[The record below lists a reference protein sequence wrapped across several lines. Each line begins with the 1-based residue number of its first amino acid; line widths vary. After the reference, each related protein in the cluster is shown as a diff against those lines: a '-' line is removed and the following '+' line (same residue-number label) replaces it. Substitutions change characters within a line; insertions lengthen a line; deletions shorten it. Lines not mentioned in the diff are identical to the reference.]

1 MSIVFLESRSV
12 PTSMITM
19 SMSMNDGQTT
29 VRTMPE
35 NNGMMIPPPSEPTM
49 EQDEEEM
56 ELPPQ
61 FNAPDLFE
69 EDPEIVKAEVGFF
82 QTPHSNDYSEVV
94 YGTLKNIEGTCA
106 LDYASLCVSKSSP
119 SLASMSSMSGP
130 GAMISL
136 PDFMSQMGFDISFM
150 PAEEEGEFINGGRRH
165 RRRNL
170 AAVHKPS
177 ASSFMKDV
185 HTLLIDPIA
194 TTKRHVGRKLWF
206 GHGGR
211 DWESDSEGE
220 DEEGEEHRHHHDHGH
235 HDEGSVSGG
244 APAYVEGNPGTP
256 ELVEMTNNNEEEE
269 GGEMV
274 DMPCPHSQEEEDLAE
289 DTFFTGALGFGV
301 MGDMCMYQN
310 FDTLSLPCQSTITDL
325 HELREQYWNEEY
337 EMNEG
342 PGYGGGRWHHHAHPG
357 VALLFWFCA
366 IPLMFMLGRKLKRK
380 MIKRQQVINVLSA
393 IEKNP
398 ALKAQVEAEAGMSL
412 PNLQEPCRFNVCRFF
427 LTAIAAFFTSLF
439 VTITSVMVASNI
451 VVSLRKEDPLTGE
464 AQYPPPE
471 AALGIL
477 FATVVVEVV
486 AVAMLIRT
494 CRRMRMNRRQQ
505 SNNNVQYDAASA
517 PVMSATANM
526 MQPQSPTFTAVLLRG
541 HSSDNNNDSEH
552 GDYKGTSI
560 NQSTSSSAGTTT
572 ATSAMARD
580 NVVVAINN
588 MRKSITGL
596 TRGLTTRSSRTPSAA
611 AAAEGGYSVLPADE
625 VNMTIVTG
633 VPITAQ
639 QQQGSAAGVNWI

>member
-1 MSIVFLESRSV
+1 
-12 PTSMITM
+12 
-19 SMSMNDGQTT
+19 
-29 VRTMPE
+29 
-35 NNGMMIPPPSEPTM
+35 MMLPPSNVMT
-49 EQDEEEM
+49 EEEEEEDM
-56 ELPPQ
+56 EELPPQ

-119 SLASMSSMSGP
+119 SLGSMSSMSMSGP
-130 GAMISL
+130 GGVISL

-150 PAEEEGEFINGGRRH
+150 PAEDEGEFINGGRRH
-165 RRRNL
+165 RRNL
-170 AAVHKPS
+170 AAVNKPT
-177 ASSFMKDV
+177 AKTAVSSFMKDV

-206 GHGGR
+206 GR
-211 DWESDSEGE
+211 DSDSDSEGE
-220 DEEGEEHRHHHDHGH
+220 EEEGEEHHHHHGH
-235 HDEGSVSGG
+235 HDEGSESGG
-244 APAYVEGNPGTP
+244 PPRGPPGFMSGPPPPPDSPEFVELTP
-256 ELVEMTNNNEEEE
+256 YNEEDE
-269 GGEMV
+269 GDM
-274 DMPCPHSQEEEDLAE
+274 DMPCPHSEEEEDLAE

-337 EMNEG
+337 EMNAG

-357 VALLFWFCA
+357 MALLFWFCA
-366 IPLMFMLGRKLKRK
+366 IPLMFLLGRKLKRK
-380 MIKRQQVINVLSA
+380 MIKRQQVMNVLSA

-412 PNLQEPCRFNVCRFF
+412 PNLQEPCRFNVCRFL
-427 LTAIAAFFTSLF
+427 LTAVAAFFTSLL
-439 VTITSVMVASNI
+439 VTITSVMVASTI
-451 VVSLRKEDPLTGE
+451 VVNLRREDPMTGE
-464 AQYPPPE
+464 VHYPPPE

-477 FATVVVEVV
+477 FTTVLIEVV
-486 AVAMLIRT
+486 AVAVLVRT
-494 CRRMRMNRRQQ
+494 CRRMRMNRRQHD
-505 SNNNVQYDAASA
+505 NIQYDPSA
-517 PVMSATANM
+517 PAMPAQA
-526 MQPQSPTFTAVLLRG
+526 QSPTFTAVLLRG
-541 HSSDNNNDSEH
+541 STDNNNDS
-552 GDYKGTSI
+552 GDKSCSI
-560 NQSTSSSAGTTT
+560 QSPSTPTAGPSA
-572 ATSAMARD
+572 AARD

-596 TRGLTTRSSRTPSAA
+596 TRGLTRTRTPSAA
-611 AAAEGGYSVLPADE
+611 AAAEGGYSVLPAEDNI
-625 VNMTIVTG
+625 NMTIVTG

-639 QQQGSAAGVNWI
+639 QQQGAGVNWI